1 MAGPGA
7 LDSAR
12 RRRDLSLALR
22 RRLTLYAG
30 IGAAGLTAVFTLL
43 AATTIPGKA
52 HPATEAPAATHDPSV
67 NLPPAGGQP
76 AFNVPTE
83 LPQSGFEGGPAAISG
98 GS

>member
-1 MAGPGA
+1 MAGPVE

-12 RRRDLSLALR
+12 RRRDLSLVLR

-30 IGAAGLTAVFTLL
+30 VGAVGLTAAFTLL
-43 AATTIPGKA
+43 AATTIPGKST
-52 HPATEAPAATHDPSV
+52 PTTEVPAATQDPSV
-67 NLPPAGGQP
+67 NLPSAGGQP

-83 LPQSGFEGGPAAISG
+83 LPQSGFPGRPAAISG